1 VNTATESRERRVP
14 AWRRRTTG
22 EARWPMSVAVLV
34 AVALQLVLPER
45 LTLGPTW
52 LLPALEL
59 ALFAALTFANPV
71 RFEKDSALVRF
82 TALTNVLLV
91 AAANYGSIA
100 LLVTRLL
107 HGTKAG
113 GDVLLASAVAIFLT
127 NVIVFGLLYWELDA
141 GGPVARAEYRS
152 PHPEMLFPQ
161 MTATELVHPD
171 WEPRFPDYLYVSLT
185 NCTAFSPTDTMPLTY
200 RMKFAMA
207 VQSLGS
213 LITVAI
219 VAARAVNILS

>member
-1 VNTATESRERRVP
+1 MNTVTESRERRVP

-152 PHPEMLFPQ
+152 P
-161 MTATELVHPD
+161 
-171 WEPRFPDYLYVSLT
+171 
-185 NCTAFSPTDTMPLTY
+185 
-200 RMKFAMA
+200 
-207 VQSLGS
+207 
-213 LITVAI
+213 
-219 VAARAVNILS
+219 